1 MSQALHWALPLT
13 AACCPLGHAVQF
25 AAATALSVDCPAGHA
40 AQYDTPLGEKR
51 PLPHVAHV
59 YEMAMHPWPAGQSHG
74 RHCMAPVE
82 EYWPGLQA
90 RHSRTSFRA
99 ECFPGSQLLHNN
111 GLLFLHVQLAMPVV
125 SAWRPGLHLIHV
137 GNPLRPFVDLPWLH
151 WTQS

>member
-1 MSQALHWALPLT
+1 MVDCPAGQVVHNAWPAEEKRPMSQALHWALPLT

-74 RHCMAPVE
+74 RHCMAPAE
-82 EYWPGLQA
+82 EY
-90 RHSRTSFRA
+90 
-99 ECFPGSQLLHNN
+99 
-111 GLLFLHVQLAMPVV
+111 
-125 SAWRPGLHLIHV
+125 
-137 GNPLRPFVDLPWLH
+137 
-151 WTQS
+151 